1 MPGGAL
7 TTGANTSFVLAGGVC
22 ETDVFWAPVGATT
35 IGADTAFVGNIL
47 DPAGITIGNA
57 STFMVIANP
66 PNASLECGFTLI
78 SVAGDD
84 TIVLTGGTIPHGD
97 GITSGTC
104 TVTVDVTAAASGAYL
119 NTLGPGALVT
129 DEGDNV
135 NTAVATLTVA
145 PANASPTP
153 VPALNEW
160 GVIFFMVLAGL
171 GSVYYLRKYRRV

>member
-66 PNASLECGFTLI
+66 PNASLECGVREAHL
-78 SVAGDD
+78 SHK
-84 TIVLTGGTIPHGD
+84 P
-97 GITSGTC
+97 
-104 TVTVDVTAAASGAYL
+104 
-119 NTLGPGALVT
+119 
-129 DEGDNV
+129 
-135 NTAVATLTVA
+135 
-145 PANASPTP
+145 
-153 VPALNEW
+153 
-160 GVIFFMVLAGL
+160 
-171 GSVYYLRKYRRV
+171 YYLIWEVGLW